1 MLGTIVDTA
10 LRQRLLV
17 IIAALGLAFWGAQSY
32 RSLPIDAFPDV
43 SPTQVLVSMRAPGLT
58 PEELERRVTQPV
70 ELAMRGIPNLVF
82 MRSVTRFS
90 VTLMTFEFAPNT
102 DIFWARA
109 QVNERL
115 NELDDQLPEGVSG
128 GLAPIITPLAE
139 MLMFTLD
146 GPDLGAR
153 DARSLLDWVVR
164 PQLRAVPGVADVNVL
179 GGYVRTYEVVPDPAA
194 MAARSIT
201 TVMLEEAIERNNR
214 NDGAGRIRD
223 GEEALLVRAEGR
235 IQNLEDVRAIVLAS
249 RPGGVVRLSDVADVR
264 FGALPRNGVVTRDGE
279 GEAVMGLVL
288 GLRGANAR
296 EVVEGVRARI
306 PAIER
311 QLPEGVR
318 FVFFYDRADL
328 IGKAVWTVQ
337 KVLLEAIVLVVI
349 LLILFLGNW
358 RAALVVSLS
367 LPLAVLV
374 TFGVM
379 NWYGLSANIMSLG
392 GLAIAIGL
400 LVDCAVVVVENVAHA
415 FGTEREK
422 RLSIAKRVRLTAEA
436 TRVVMV
442 PLVSGVIIIVAVFV
456 PLLSLQ
462 GLEGRLFG
470 PVALTIAF
478 ALVAALVLALTVV
491 PVMCAMLLRG
501 GHAGEPWLVR
511 KLHAGYDP
519 FLEGAMKRPFLVGG
533 VAMVGLVLAGLA
545 FTRIGSIFIP
555 TMDEGTPVVTVR
567 KHPTIGVEEAAD
579 TDVRIARA
587 IREAVPEV
595 RGIMARAG
603 ADELG
608 IDPVGL
614 NETDMF
620 FQLAPPDTWRP
631 EATRGGTAW
640 IMDQVR
646 VVLDG
651 LPGISFS
658 FSQPIDMRVQEMIIG
673 ARGDVVVKIF
683 GPDIPEL
690 NRLSRE
696 VGEAIRGIN
705 GSADVFAL
713 RNEGMKYL
721 TVRVDRANAGRFG
734 LNASDVQETLRVWV
748 DGRRVGEVLEGD
760 RRIPV
765 LVRGEEALRRSA
777 QDLSRVQVAL
787 PHGGTVLLSQVAE
800 IREEEGAVQVIREQ
814 AQRFA
819 TVLSNVRGRDIGGF
833 VAEAQA
839 AVAQRVPL
847 PTGYEIVWG
856 GQFENQQRAQARLA
870 IVVPVALAGIFLLLY
885 LTFGSVRQAT
895 LVFCNVPFA
904 LIGGV
909 IALWA
914 SGEFL
919 SVPASVGFLCLVGI
933 AVLNGVVLISYI
945 NRLSAEEGLAV
956 SDAVRE
962 GAKRRMTPVT
972 LTAFIAA
979 LALVPFLFAT
989 GPGSEIQRPL
999 AVVVIGGLVT
1009 ATVLTLVLLPI
1020 LYERF
1025 ALPRKR
1031 AAAEPADPAGP
1042 SGAGT
1047 GPAAKP
1053 ARQAGTAAAAD
1064 PRPHPRGEAAA
1075 AGHPPADPKH
1085 GKPASSREDE
1095 PEGAETVRNRA
1106 AAATSRPVSGG
1117 LLGVLAL
1124 AALLGAAG
1132 PARAQLSAHVDAA
1145 MALDA
1150 GARAIEA
1157 QRAAA
1162 AARSATARALTPLP
1176 PAVSGSIRSDTRGPR
1191 EVRELD
1197 AELALPL
1204 WQPGQRR
1211 ALADSV
1217 GANVAEQDTRF
1228 LLRRLEVAGALR
1240 DAWWNAAEAARAV
1253 QLARE
1258 RVASARTLSNDV
1270 GRRAQL
1276 GDIPPG
1282 EALLARNELLTA
1294 EFAQAQAQ
1302 TELAQLRGIYAA
1314 ITGGLAPDLPPER
1327 PPAGPV
1333 GHPALVAGE
1342 AAVVAAQARARY
1354 VAATPRDAPE
1364 FGVFGR
1370 REAGTGTNEGTSL
1383 GLRLRVP
1390 LATEGRNAPRRADA
1404 QAELTRAEA
1413 ELAQSRRLLQ
1423 AGASRA
1429 ALALRD
1435 AERNLRLARQ
1445 RLALAREQE
1454 AIALNAFRGGEILTF
1469 DLFRVRQLRLE
1480 AANDEGRAAV
1490 EVNRA
1495 RSRLNQAL
1503 GAIP

>member
-1 MLGTIVDTA
+1 MLGNLVELA

-17 IIAALGLAFWGAQSY
+17 IVASLALAFWGFQSY
-32 RSLPIDAFPDV
+32 RALPIDAFPDV

-70 ELAMRGIPNLVF
+70 ELAMRGIPNLTF

-90 VTLMTFEFAPNT
+90 VALMTFEFAPGT

-115 NELDDQLPEGVSG
+115 GELDDTLPNGVTG

-139 MLMFTLD
+139 MLMFTLE
-146 GPDLGAR
+146 GPSLSPR
-153 DARSLLDWVVR
+153 DARTLLDWVVR
-164 PQLRAVPGVADVNVL
+164 PAFRAVPGVADVNVL
-179 GGYVRTYEVVPDPAA
+179 GGFVRTYEVIPDPAA

-201 TVMLEEAIERNNR
+201 TVMLEEAIRNNNR

-235 IQNLEDVRAIVLAS
+235 IQTLEDIRAIVLAS
-249 RPGGVVRLSDVADVR
+249 RAGGVVRVADVADVR

-279 GEAVMGLVL
+279 GEAVWGLVL

-296 EVVEGVRARI
+296 SVVEGAMARV

-318 FVFFYDRADL
+318 LVFFYDRADL

-379 NWYGLSANIMSLG
+379 KWYGLSANIMSLG
-392 GLAIAIGL
+392 GLAIAVGL
-400 LVDCAVVVVENVAHA
+400 LVDCAVVVVENVAHR
-415 FGTEREK
+415 FGTTEEK
-422 RLSIAKRVRLTAEA
+422 NPSVADRLRMTLEA
-436 TRVVMV
+436 TREVMT
-442 PLVSGVIIIVAVFV
+442 PLVSGVIIIVGVFV
-456 PLLSLQ
+456 PLLSLE

-478 ALVAALVLALTVV
+478 ALLSALVLSLTVV
-491 PVMCAMLLRG
+491 PVMCALLLRG
-501 GHAGEPWLVR
+501 GHAREPWLVR

-519 FLEGAMKRPFLVGG
+519 LLEKAMKRPVI
-533 VAMVGLVLAGLA
+533 VAGTAVLGLVLAVLA
-545 FTRIGSIFIP
+545 FGQIGSIFIP
-555 TMDEGTPVVTVR
+555 TMDEGSPVVTVR
-567 KHPTIGVEEAAD
+567 KHPTIGVDDAAE
-579 TDVRIARA
+579 TDMRIARE
-587 IREAVPEV
+587 IRTRVPEV

-620 FQLAPPDTWRP
+620 FTMAPAAEWRA
-631 EATRGGTAW
+631 EATAGGTAW
-640 IMDQVR
+640 VMAQVR
-646 VVLDG
+646 EVLDG
-651 LPGISFS
+651 FPGISFS

-673 ARGDVVVKIF
+673 ARGDVVIKVF

-696 VGEAIRGIN
+696 IGAAVQGVT

-721 TVRVDRANAGRFG
+721 TVRVDRMAAGRVG
-734 LNASDVQETLRVWV
+734 LNASDAQETLRVWV
-748 DGRRVGEVLEGD
+748 DGRQVGEVLEGD
-760 RRIPV
+760 RRIPL
-765 LVRGEEALRRSA
+765 LVRGEETQRRSA
-777 QDLSRVQVAL
+777 QDLARVQIAL
-787 PHGGTVLLSQVAE
+787 PGGGTVLLSQVAD

-839 AVAQRVPL
+839 AVAQRVQL
-847 PTGYEIVWG
+847 PQGYEVVWG
-856 GQFENQQRAQARLA
+856 GQFENQQRAQARLVV
-870 IVVPVALAGIFLLLY
+870 VVPIALAAIFLLLN
-885 LTFGSVRQAT
+885 LTFGSLRQAI

-914 SGEFL
+914 SGEFI

-933 AVLNGVVLISYI
+933 AVLNGVVLVSYI
-945 NRLSAEEGLAV
+945 NTLVAAGMGVA
-956 SDAVRE
+956 DAVRE
-962 GAKRRMTPVT
+962 GAKRRMTPVV

-1025 ALPRKR
+1025 ANPD
-1031 AAAEPADPAGP
+1031 AVAPDDGTQAPAPVDGAGP
-1042 SGAGT
+1042 EKPSRWPVAVVLLTVLGLAQ
-1047 GPAAKP
+1047 PAA
-1053 ARQAGTAAAAD
+1053 G
-1064 PRPHPRGEAAA
+1064 
-1075 AGHPPADPKH
+1075 
-1085 GKPASSREDE
+1085 
-1095 PEGAETVRNRA
+1095 
-1106 AAATSRPVSGG
+1106 
-1117 LLGVLAL
+1117 
-1124 AALLGAAG
+1124 
-1132 PARAQLSAHVDAA
+1132 QLSAHVDAA
-1145 MALDA
+1145 MALDV

-1157 QRAAA
+1157 QRAVAA
-1162 AARSATARALTPLP
+1162 SRRATAQGLTPLP
-1176 PAVSGSIRSDTRGPR
+1176 PSIGGSIRSDLRGPR
-1191 EVRELD
+1191 EQRELD
-1197 AELALPL
+1197 ADIALPL
-1204 WQPGQRR
+1204 WLPGQRA
-1211 ALADSV
+1211 ALGGSV
-1217 GANVAEQDTRF
+1217 TAAVAEQQQR
-1228 LLRRLEVAGALR
+1228 LALRRLEVAGALR
-1240 DAWWNAAEAARAV
+1240 DAWWEAAEAVRAV
-1253 QLARE
+1253 TLARE
-1258 RVASARTLSNDV
+1258 RLTTARQIAGDV
-1270 GRRAQL
+1270 QRRAQL
-1276 GDIPPG
+1276 GDIPPA
-1282 EALLARNELLTA
+1282 EAILARTETVASELVL
-1294 EFAQAQAQ
+1294 AQAQGQA
-1302 TELAQLRGIYAA
+1302 EQLRAA
-1314 ITGGLAPDLPPER
+1314 YRGITGGLEPSLPAETVLAG
-1327 PPAGPV
+1327 PAGHPV
-1333 GHPALVAGE
+1333 LITAE
-1342 AAVVAAQARARY
+1342 ATLAAAQARQRL

-1364 FGVFGR
+1364 LGVFARQESGM
-1370 REAGTGTNEGTSL
+1370 TTNDSTSL
-1383 GLRLRVP
+1383 GLRFRIP
-1390 LATEGRNAPRRADA
+1390 LSTEGRNAPRRAEA
-1404 QAELTRAEA
+1404 QADITRATA
-1413 ELAQSRRLLQ
+1413 ELEQSRRLIGIGVQRGRDAL
-1423 AGASRA
+1423 RA
-1429 ALALRD
+1429 AELSA
-1435 AERNLRLARQ
+1435 RLARQ
-1445 RLALAREQE
+1445 RLTLSQEQE
-1454 AIALNAFRGGEILTF
+1454 RLAMTAFRGGETGTF
-1469 DLFRVRQLRLE
+1469 DLYRVRQLRLE
-1480 AANDEGRAAV
+1480 AANDEGRAQV
-1490 EVNRA
+1490 EVLRA

-1503 GAIP
+1503 GVVP